1 MLPAMAEGRFFT
13 LEQARALLP
22 SIKPLAEALVTLH
35 RELGG
40 MAATVAEERVPDGLV
55 PLGYFRR
62 LTLMSRLERRIAQ
75 AGLMLKDRR
84 RGLLDFPAVYGG
96 RIVLLCWQCGEQD
109 IGFWHDLESGF
120 DGRRPV
126 SELPPPTK
134 PD

>member
-1 MLPAMAEGRFFT
+1 MEGRFFT

-22 SIKPLAEALVTLH
+22 RIRPLAEGLVTLH
-35 RELGG
+35 RELSQ
-40 MAATVAEERVPDGLV
+40 MAPRVAESRVPDGLV

-62 LTLMSRLERRIAQ
+62 LMLMSRVERRIADE
-75 AGLMLKDRR
+75 GLMLKDRR

-96 RIVLLCWQCGEQD
+96 RVVLLCWQCGERD
-109 IGFWHDLESGF
+109 IGYWHDLDSGF

-126 SELPPPTK
+126 SELPPEGK